1 MKAIIS
7 ESVANGSIPAPPSKS
22 YSHRALLAAGLSEGQ
37 CVLEGVLESEDIYA
51 TLECLG
57 ALGATYTYEGS
68 TIIIQGAGK
77 AVKALEKVT
86 EGKAINCRES
96 GSTLRFMIPIFLL
109 GEKEVKLEGYGR
121 LFQRPMKIYED
132 ICKEQGLLFES
143 YENGVRI
150 KGPLKPGKYR
160 IPGNISSQ
168 FITGLLYALSLLE
181 EDSVLEVT
189 EKIESYS
196 YIKMTLEVLE
206 SFGVKIRQDGNR
218 FYIPGKSVYKR
229 ESYRVEGDYSNAAFL
244 DGLKVLGGQ
253 VKVEGLKENSLQ
265 GDRIYKEYYVNLN
278 REISFAQRKVMDLQD
293 CPDLGPVLM
302 ALAACTG
309 GGKFTGTRRLKIKES
324 DRGAAMAEELGK
336 FGIQVLCEENE
347 IQVLPG
353 NLQTPSEPIDSH
365 NDHRIAMALA
375 LVCTRTGGIIQDA
388 ECVSKSYPGFWKD
401 IQELGIGV
409 QLV

>member
-7 ESVANGSIPAPPSKS
+7 ESVANGSISAPPSKS

-68 TIIIQGAGK
+68 TIVIQGAGK

-86 EGKAINCRES
+86 EGKEINCRES

-168 FITGLLYALSLLE
+168 FITGLLYALSLME

-206 SFGVKIRQDGNR
+206 SFGVKIRQDENR

-229 ESYRVEGDYSNAAFL
+229 ECYRVEGDYSNAAFL
-244 DGLKVLGGQ
+244 DGLKVLGGL

-278 REISFAQRKVMDLQD
+278 REISFERRKVMDLRD

-401 IQELGIGV
+401 IQGLGIGV